1 MSELK
6 ICVLISCMHQKDKE
20 IIKRTNVQT
29 DVVVV
34 NQADENKTERFEFS
48 DSHGNKHQ
56 AVFITTTDRGLSRSR
71 NMAISH
77 ADADICL
84 ICDDD
89 EYLHDGYE
97 KLILQGYSEIPTAS
111 LIAFSLNRKDLTK
124 YYPVDV
130 RPLKFRQ
137 ILKTSSQQLT
147 FRKKDLERKGIRFD
161 VNLGSGTGNGGGEE
175 NKFQLDFKR
184 KGLKI
189 YYHPNCI
196 ATVNPG
202 ESQWFHGYTPDYFTT
217 WGWSA
222 RRIFGNKS
230 LAFVPYFVFTHRKN
244 YKGDISMVNAL
255 KCAMRGWFQKRE
267 LKEE

>member
-1 MSELK
+1 MKMK
-6 ICVLISCMHQKDKE
+6 INVLISCMHEKDTN
-20 IIKRTNVQT
+20 IIQRSNIQT

-34 NQADENKTERFEFS
+34 NQCDKDCIEEWDFINKQGQQCHAKFINTTE
-48 DSHGNKHQ
+48 
-56 AVFITTTDRGLSRSR
+56 RGLSRSR
-71 NMAISH
+71 NMAIANSWG
-77 ADADICL
+77 DICL

-97 KLILQGYSEIPTAS
+97 RLILQGYSEIPSAS

-124 YYPVDV
+124 HYPVEV
-130 RPLKFRQ
+130 RSLKFRQ

-147 FRKKDLERKGIRFD
+147 FRKKDLEEKRIRFD

-217 WGWSA
+217 WGWST

-230 LAFVPYFVFTHRKN
+230 LAFVPYFVITHRNK
-244 YKGDISMVNAL
+244 YKGEISMMNAL
-255 KCAMRGWFQKRE
+255 KCALRGWFEKRE
-267 LKEE
+267 IKEK